1 MANLLDI
8 PLARLAPET
17 LAGLLEEF
25 ASRDGTDY
33 GDRELSLA
41 EKVMQLRRQLDSGDM
56 RLLYDGDS
64 ETWDLVS
71 RDAAR
76 ALLAG
81 ETLD

>member
-33 GDRELSLA
+33 GDRELSL
-41 EKVMQLRRQLDSGDM
+41 EDKVLQLRRQLDSGDM